1 MKRKDRRAR
10 LFLELFFLA
19 TGLYVLLIK
28 GWTVFESAYPGTMFE
43 MQQGMIPVFPLAAY
57 LFTGLACFISSWAL
71 WTRAPWGAGWS
82 MFTFGLLLYDNLQS
96 IGANITNDPAQT
108 IPMIIIVL
116 IVMQSFPFLIKETSR
131 YP

>member
-28 GWTVFESAYPGTMFE
+28 GWAVFVTAYPATMFE
-43 MQQGMIPVFPLAAY
+43 MQQGTIPVFPLAAH
-57 LFTGLACFISSWAL
+57 LFTGLACFISSWSL
-71 WTRAPWGAGWS
+71 WNRASWGAGWC
-82 MFTFGLLLYDNLQS
+82 MFTFGLLLYSNLLA
-96 IGANITNDPAQT
+96 IGSNITNAPAQT
-108 IPMIIIVL
+108 IPMIVIVL
-116 IVMQSFPFLIKETSR
+116 IVMQSFPFLVKETGR